1 MKYLKVFTDFA
12 TSIEALSDAEKGRLF
27 VAMMKYAE
35 SGQESDLRGGERI
48 IWGIAKQMIDRERE
62 TYLSISERNRKNATC
77 RSVSQ
82 RVAPTGCH
90 TLQDKDKDKDKD
102 SKKDLPSGRSKEAQK
117 RFTPPS
123 VADVEDYCREICI
136 EIDAERFVDYYTARG
151 WKVGGEPMQ
160 DWQSAVRVWCS
171 RDKDRPARQRDVYH
185 NSRSD
190 DEDMEQLLKDLENGV
205 IVGKGN

>member
-77 RSVSQ
+77 RNVSQ

-102 SKKDLPSGRSKEAQK
+102 SKKDLPCGRSKEAQK

-136 EIDAERFVDYYTARG
+136 EIDAEHFVDYYTENG
-151 WKVGGEPMQ
+151 WKAGKTPMK
-160 DWQSAVRVWCS
+160 DWHAAVRNWAR
-171 RDKDRPARQRDVYH
+171 RDREYGAARQQQKHSADRIADMIREGVF
-185 NSRSD
+185 D
-190 DEDMEQLLKDLENGV
+190 D
-205 IVGKGN
+205 